1 MRLGRGFTLLELLLA
16 VGLAALVLV
25 VSYSFF
31 SFVEKSG
38 RAAVE
43 NGELQS
49 LVSPLFYLFL
59 KDFESINTSY
69 GSPKVLKDVDGN
81 LKWIEFF
88 TENCYYFKGIC
99 RVRYWIYKSEG
110 HSWLVRSEFRLN
122 STGRGIDFP
131 LTSRVSGLSV
141 FKLSGGSWV
150 EGIGGKLIKVVLRLK
165 EGGELPLVFKIRS

>member
-1 MRLGRGFTLLELLLA
+1 MRLSRGFTLLELLLA

-59 KDFESINTSY
+59 RDFESINTSY

-131 LTSRVSGLSV
+131 LLLGFLASAFLNSPEVAGLRG
-141 FKLSGGSWV
+141 L
-150 EGIGGKLIKVVLRLK
+150 
-165 EGGELPLVFKIRS
+165 GED